1 MKKLLRILG
10 ILTGLALVVGYLG
23 FSTYF
28 FSPFEGGFEAD
39 VAGLV
44 PRRVHFFAAKD
55 HLERDFDS
63 FPRLA
68 AAEEFA
74 LDETWA
80 SVLQSPEYMGLIE
93 SLGIEEALEQVQ
105 EETQGDV
112 DREALLAA
120 TDERLKR
127 VRGVGHVIK
136 TSRAQ
141 LAKWATEAGFQQA
154 VGQNK
159 E

>member
-1 MKKLLRILG
+1 MTPTDYAVAAGAGAFTGFVCAVPVGPINVAIIGAGATGVELSAELHHAAQLLRAYG
-10 ILTGLALVVGYLG
+10 DGLE
-23 FSTYF
+23 T
-28 FSPFEGGFEAD
+28 EA
-39 VAGLV
+39 
-44 PRRVHFFAAKD
+44 
-55 HLERDFDS
+55 
-63 FPRLA
+63 
-68 AAEEFA
+68 
-74 LDETWA
+74 
-80 SVLQSPEYMGLIE
+80 
-93 SLGIEEALEQVQ
+93 ALEQVQ